1 MRVNNFHPN
10 LQFFNNEKP
19 QKSLGDISVES
30 DSNNDSQDE
39 KLNSI
44 IKENYNLFPK
54 ENSLAS
60 VDISNSIPKI
70 NIPFNKNENANKRY
84 SNNTNNKKIDDF
96 SMMKRSTWSKENNR
110 YSNIHEIY
118 NNNLRFLSICE
129 SDYHEED
136 DDIVNFVNSEIHSQT
151 DSNEKSTDYIK
162 GFDTYY
168 NFKNDNQIEVEIQ
181 PDISKL
187 LSGEIN
193 DFPNDNIINNN
204 NKNNNRYMPNKDKE
218 KISILNIDDSKK
230 ENNIINN
237 NNIKKE
243 NDNDKIII
251 KDNNIIKNVDINQ
264 SSDSLSINND
274 LRDSRKFF
282 RSNSKIKSRAMTLLN
297 LSIQNKIFQKFLSVS
312 VDTSGLYSLEDEM
325 LILLLNPK
333 ITYNYPFNKMER
345 ELE

>member
-84 SNNTNNKKIDDF
+84 SNNTNIKKIDDF
-96 SMMKRSTWSKENNR
+96 SMMKRSTWSKENDR
-110 YSNIHEIY
+110 YNNISEIY
-118 NNNLRFLSICE
+118 NNNLLFLSICE

-168 NFKNDNQIEVEIQ
+168 NIKNDNQIEVEIQ

-187 LSGEIN
+187 LS
-193 DFPNDNIINNN
+193 
-204 NKNNNRYMPNKDKE
+204 
-218 KISILNIDDSKK
+218 
-230 ENNIINN
+230 
-237 NNIKKE
+237 
-243 NDNDKIII
+243 
-251 KDNNIIKNVDINQ
+251 
-264 SSDSLSINND
+264 
-274 LRDSRKFF
+274 
-282 RSNSKIKSRAMTLLN
+282 
-297 LSIQNKIFQKFLSVS
+297 
-312 VDTSGLYSLEDEM
+312 
-325 LILLLNPK
+325 
-333 ITYNYPFNKMER
+333 
-345 ELE
+345 